1 MQNQNVNR
9 FLRKQPCSLSVDK
22 VIDELDSSHT
32 GLHQEEAKIRLSQ
45 FGLNKLPQS
54 TKISLVLIFIRQF
67 LDPFIYILL
76 GAAVISLM
84 LGEITDAAFIF
95 TILLINAIIG
105 TAQEYGAERS
115 AVNLREYITEYAH
128 VIRDGE
134 ALEINAELLVPG
146 DLVLLQSGDKI
157 PADVRLISE
166 HDLQIDE
173 SLLTGESTPVEKNF
187 SLLLPSATSIADQL
201 NMAFKGTLV
210 LKGRAESIVT
220 ATGLST
226 QLGQI
231 AEAVIYDTEV
241 KPPLIIR
248 MERFTINIA
257 FAIGIA
263 VIVMGVA
270 MQYQGHTMHEIFF
283 VVVALAV
290 AAIPEGLPVALTVAL
305 AIGVRRMAKRNVIV
319 RRLLAVEALGSCTM
333 IASDKTGTLTVNEIT
348 AVQIVLP
355 KQAPIILT
363 GEGTDPTGS
372 AQCADGTNCTTRQ
385 RELLSRVA
393 LAAALA
399 NEGFLGRRNH
409 AWAHHGDTVD
419 VAMLVMAQK
428 LGVARAKAIDMY
440 SEVAVMPYESENRF
454 SAAAHE
460 VNSRTVVFVK
470 GAFEELASMCS
481 SMDSIDGNEP
491 FDYAWFEKEATRLA
505 TTGFRVLAF
514 AAGVIELGK
523 QEKISTNHLQGLT
536 FLALVAMIDPLRPEA
551 KDAIQACRK
560 AGIEVVM
567 ITGDHPQTAYAIS
580 HELELATKPDQV
592 ITGSEI
598 KKIKEA
604 SSDKQAHLI
613 NNTRVFARVEPQ
625 QKLNIVHA
633 MQRNGHY
640 VAVTGDGAND
650 APALRAAH
658 VGIAMGK
665 QGSDVVKEISDMII
679 TDDNFASI
687 MAGIEEGRIAY
698 ANIRKVIFL
707 LISAGAAEIVLV
719 ALALLS
725 GLPVPLFAV
734 QLLWLNLVTNGIQ
747 DVALAFEPAEG
758 DELSKPPRSPQEK
771 IFNRVMLERVIVSAF
786 VIGGLAFVTFQFSIA
801 AGNTVEEARNLT
813 LLLMVLFLNIQ
824 AFNSRSET
832 QSVFRHNP
840 LGNPLLLFGTITAQ
854 LLHIAAMYTP
864 ILKDVLHIGPV
875 GFNQWFYLLCLS
887 LTILLVMEGYK
898 FVARYKKINVVRKVF

>member
-1 MQNQNVNR
+1 MQNQNVNHL
-9 FLRKQPCSLSVDK
+9 LRKQPCSLSVDEA
-22 VIDELDSSHT
+22 INELDSSHT
-32 GLHQEEAKIRLSQ
+32 GLNQDEAKLRLSK
-45 FGLNKLPQS
+45 FGPNKLPQT

-84 LGEITDAAFIF
+84 LNEITDAVFIF
-95 TILLINAIIG
+95 IILLINAIIG
-105 TAQEYGAERS
+105 TIQEYGAERS
-115 AVNLREYITEYAH
+115 AISLREFITEYAH
-128 VIRDGE
+128 VIRGGE
-134 ALEINAELLVPG
+134 AFEINSDLLVPG

-157 PADVRLISE
+157 PADIRLISE
-166 HDLQIDE
+166 HNLQIDE
-173 SLLTGESTPVEKNF
+173 SLLTGESTPVEKN
-187 SLLLPSATSIADQL
+187 STLLLPSDTSVADQL

-210 LKGRAESIVT
+210 LKGRAEGLVI
-220 ATGLST
+220 ATGLDT

-231 AEAVIYDTEV
+231 AEAVIYDTQA
-241 KPPLIIR
+241 KPPLHAR

-257 FAIGIA
+257 IAIGIA
-263 VIVMGVA
+263 VIVLGAV
-270 MQYQGHTMHEIFF
+270 MQYQGHAMHEIFF
-283 VVVALAV
+283 VAVALAV

-305 AIGVRRMAKRNVIV
+305 AIGVRRMAKHNVIV
-319 RRLLAVEALGSCTM
+319 RRLVAVEALGSCTM

-372 AQCADGTNCTTRQ
+372 VQCIDGASCTPRQ
-385 RELLSRVA
+385 KELLSKVA

-409 AWAHHGDTVD
+409 AWVHHGDTVD

-428 LGVARAKAIDMY
+428 LGVTRAKATDMY
-440 SEVAVMPYESENRF
+440 PEIAVIPYESENRF
-454 SAAAHE
+454 SAAAHQ
-460 VNSRTVVFVK
+460 VKSHTVVFVK
-470 GAFEELASMCS
+470 GAFEEIALMCN
-481 SMDSIDGNEP
+481 SMDSIEGNQP
-491 FDYAWFEKEATRLA
+491 FDRAWFEEEATRLA
-505 TTGFRVLAF
+505 TTGYRVLAI

-523 QEKISTNHLQGLT
+523 DEKISLSHLHNLA
-536 FLALVAMIDPLRPEA
+536 FLALVSMIDPLRPQA
-551 KDAIQACRK
+551 KEAIQACRN
-560 AGIEVVM
+560 AGIEVTM

-580 HELELATKPDQV
+580 RELSLATQPEQV
-592 ITGSEI
+592 IVGSEI
-598 KKIKEA
+598 RQISDK
-604 SSDKQAHLI
+604 SSDKQKQLI
-613 NNTRVFARVEPQ
+613 NHTRVFARVEPQ
-625 QKLNIVHA
+625 QKLHIVHA
-633 MQRNGHY
+633 MQHNGHY

-658 VGIAMGK
+658 VGVAMGER
-665 QGSDVVKEISDMII
+665 GSDIVKETSDMIVI
-679 TDDNFASI
+679 DDNFSSI
-687 MAGIEEGRIAY
+687 VSGIEQGRIAY

-758 DELSKPPRSPQEK
+758 DELCKPPRPPQEK
-771 IFNRVMLERVIVSAF
+771 IFNKIMLERVIVSAI
-786 VIGGLAFVTFQFSIA
+786 VIGGITFMTFRFAIA
-801 AGNTVEEARNLT
+801 VGHTIEEARNFT
-813 LLLMVLFLNIQ
+813 LLLMVLFLNIH

-832 QSVFRHNP
+832 RSVFRHNL

-854 LLHIAAMYTP
+854 LIHIAAMYTP
-864 ILKDVLHIGPV
+864 VLRDVLHIQPV
-875 GFNQWFYLLCLS
+875 GLNQWFYLLCLS
-887 LTILLVMEGYK
+887 ITIFVVMEGYK
-898 FVARYKKINVVRKVF
+898 LVAQYNKASS

>member
-1 MQNQNVNR
+1 MQNQNVNY
-9 FLRKQPCSLSVDK
+9 FLRKKPCSLSVDE

-32 GLHQEEAKIRLSQ
+32 GLNQEEAKIRLSK
-45 FGLNKLPQS
+45 FGSNKLPQS
-54 TKISLVLIFIRQF
+54 THISLVLIFIRQF

-76 GAAVISLM
+76 AAAVISLM
-84 LGEITDAAFIF
+84 LGEITDAVFIF
-95 TILLINAIIG
+95 IILLINAIIG
-105 TAQEYGAERS
+105 TVQEYGAERS
-115 AVNLREYITEYAH
+115 AVSLREFITEFAH
-128 VIRDGE
+128 AIRDGE

-146 DLVLLQSGDKI
+146 DLILLQSGDKI

-166 HDLQIDE
+166 HDLQLDE
-173 SLLTGESTPVEKNF
+173 SLLTGESTPVEKNS
-187 SLLLPSATSIADQL
+187 SLLLPSATSVADQL

-270 MQYQGHTMHEIFF
+270 MQYQGHAMHEIFF

-333 IASDKTGTLTVNEIT
+333 IAADKTGTLTVNEIT

-428 LGVARAKAIDMY
+428 LGVARTKAIDMY
-440 SEVAVMPYESENRF
+440 SEVAVMPYESESRF
-454 SAAAHE
+454 SAAAHK
-460 VNSRTVVFVK
+460 VNSHTVVFVK
-470 GAFEELASMCS
+470 GAFEELASMCN
-481 SMDSIDGNEP
+481 SMDSINGNEP
-491 FDYAWFEKEATRLA
+491 FDYTWFEKEATRLA
-505 TTGFRVLAF
+505 TTGFRVLAI
-514 AAGVIELGK
+514 AAGVIELGNK
-523 QEKISTNHLQGLT
+523 EKITTTHLQGLT
-536 FLALVAMIDPLRPEA
+536 FLALVAMIDPLRREA
-551 KDAIQACRK
+551 KDAIHACRK
-560 AGIEVVM
+560 AGIEVTM

-580 HELELATKPDQV
+580 HELALATNPDQV

-598 KKIKEA
+598 KKINEE

-658 VGIAMGK
+658 VGVAMGK
-665 QGSDVVKEISDMII
+665 QGSDIVKEISDMII
-679 TDDNFASI
+679 TDDNIASI

-758 DELSKPPRSPQEK
+758 DELSKPPRPPQEK

-801 AGNTVEEARNLT
+801 VGHTIEEARNLT

-832 QSVFRHNP
+832 RSVFRHNP

-864 ILKDVLHIGPV
+864 ILKDVLHIEPV

-887 LTILLVMEGYK
+887 LTILIVMEGYK
-898 FVARYKKINVVRKVF
+898 FVARYKKINAVRKVF